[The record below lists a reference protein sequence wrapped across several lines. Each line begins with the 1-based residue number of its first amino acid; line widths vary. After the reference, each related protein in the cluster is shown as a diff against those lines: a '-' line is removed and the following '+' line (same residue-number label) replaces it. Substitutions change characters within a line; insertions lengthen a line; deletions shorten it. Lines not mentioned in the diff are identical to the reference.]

1 MKKGWTR
8 ERDAWREFLF
18 SPLPESGQKPGGE
31 GARRRVM
38 EGWRKK
44 REREREKERVRSISP
59 RVLPRSF
66 PALSTSIKLSWVMS
80 GGEALEKYE
89 SSNRE

>member
-1 MKKGWTR
+1 M
-8 ERDAWREFLF
+8 ERISFLSF
-18 SPLPESGQKPGGE
+18 ARVRAKTGGGG

-66 PALSTSIKLSWVMS
+66 PALSTSIKLSWMMS